1 MKDKMKNWLIRS
13 NRNFDKLELWKLL
26 LLVVFIILTTYVDNQ
41 WINGNPVTFASFSI
55 LFVVWRMLGIE
66 LAKRDKKE

>member
-1 MKDKMKNWLIRS
+1 MKDKVKKWLVKS
-13 NRNFDKLELWKLL
+13 NRNFDKLDLWKLL
-26 LLVVFIILTTYVDNQ
+26 LLVVFIVLTTYLDNNYL
-41 WINGNPVTFASFSI
+41 NGRPLIFASFAV